1 MIFGHTDSGM
11 QYAVR
16 RGWSQVAYC
25 ALSIKCGT
33 RSEGHFH
40 NGIAH
45 FAEHT
50 VFKGTDKRSASA
62 ISSCLDKLGG
72 ELNAYTTKEEIVI
85 HATVLKE
92 DLKKAVSLLM
102 DLAVFPSFPEN
113 EIETEK
119 GVVIDEIKS
128 YKDSPSEEIYDR
140 FEELLFKGH
149 PLSLPILGTAASV
162 RKISSGELRAFVKE
176 KFVPEMMALT
186 IVADIEEKRMAEI
199 VSRTAEKYFG
209 RISGGAVP
217 VAGCF
222 QKQDVANPPFE
233 IQVAKRNHQ
242 VNCIVGTTAPSLYDE
257 EDRIATIL
265 LCNIVGGPA
274 SNSILNAVLREK
286 HGWVYGVECNYTQYS
301 DTGIVAI
308 SLGCD
313 RDNMDKC
320 FKAMDRELL
329 RLQENCLSGR
339 KLAAAKRQLLGQLA
353 ISSDNGEAQCLS
365 MGKGLISYGKIMA
378 DSEVRDKIESVTADK
393 INEMAGRLFCRSG
406 LSKLVY
412 L

>member
-186 IVADIEEKRMAEI
+186 IVADIPAVTDDDGYLVREETTKELVKGI
-199 VSRTAEKYFG
+199 PCVIKTNPTLSE
-209 RISGGAVP
+209 GGAGLVLNDDMH
-217 VAGCF
+217 VIL
-222 QKQDVANPPFE
+222 QLNKYTQDIPIEAHFILDGQAYTVCTKT
-233 IQVAKRNHQ
+233 IT
-242 VNCIVGTTAPSLYDE
+242 GDE
-257 EDRIATIL
+257 ERTYGTITLTCKPIA
-265 LCNIVGGPA
+265 GGMSRP
-274 SNSILNAVLREK
+274 S
-286 HGWVYGVECNYTQYS
+286 
-301 DTGIVAI
+301 
-308 SLGCD
+308 
-313 RDNMDKC
+313 
-320 FKAMDRELL
+320 
-329 RLQENCLSGR
+329 
-339 KLAAAKRQLLGQLA
+339 
-353 ISSDNGEAQCLS
+353 
-365 MGKGLISYGKIMA
+365 
-378 DSEVRDKIESVTADK
+378 
-393 INEMAGRLFCRSG
+393 
-406 LSKLVY
+406 
-412 L
+412 